1 MQYPCQQHLLYAAKK
16 LIIKDMEFMYK
27 NNIIKRHL
35 VHTFGN
41 SKALI
46 AEAKVPSGFLEIL

>member
-1 MQYPCQQHLLYAAKK
+1 MK
-16 LIIKDMEFMYK
+16 LMNDKTYEEQFRTET
-27 NNIIKRHL
+27 NL
-35 VHTFGN
+35 VRTFEN